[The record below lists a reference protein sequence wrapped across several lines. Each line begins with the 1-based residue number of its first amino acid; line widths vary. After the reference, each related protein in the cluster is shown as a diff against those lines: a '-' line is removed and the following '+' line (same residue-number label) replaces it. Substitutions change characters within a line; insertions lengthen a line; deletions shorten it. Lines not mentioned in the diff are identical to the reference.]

1 MNPTVFTKSL
11 IKKQIIYLETATTPH
26 QKMIIIIFKHCQN
39 KFSKKLRHTLNSTS
53 QIADTKKSW
62 TKKSWIIVIQHRQI

>member
-11 IKKQIIYLETATTPH
+11 IKKQIIYLEIAAATSN

-53 QIADTKKSW
+53 QIVD
-62 TKKSWIIVIQHRQI
+62 TKKSWIILIQHRQI

>member
-11 IKKQIIYLETATTPH
+11 IKKHIIYLEIAAATSN

-53 QIADTKKSW
+53 QIVD

>member
-11 IKKQIIYLETATTPH
+11 IKKQIIYLEIAATTSN

-39 KFSKKLRHTLNSTS
+39 KFSKKLRHILNSTS
-53 QIADTKKSW
+53 QIVD